1 MDKYG
6 YDICISIFERLS
18 AATLSF
24 SPRNKIP
31 VILNCTQEIH
41 LFDRPCFAGAFG
53 ENSSRFPVINRPFFS
68 AARFINPFHRIRHIV
83 LYTLFV

>member
-6 YDICISIFERLS
+6 YGISISIFERPTT
-18 AATLSF
+18 TLSF

-53 ENSSRFPVINRPFFS
+53 KNPSRFPVINRPFFS

>member
-1 MDKYG
+1 MDMVSAYPYLK
-6 YDICISIFERLS
+6 ERYPPQPF
-18 AATLSF
+18 SF

-31 VILNCTQEIH
+31 VILDGTQEIH

-53 ENSSRFPVINRPFFS
+53 ENPSRFPVINRPFFS
-68 AARFINPFHRIRHIV
+68 AARFINTFHRIRHIV